1 MAAEEDDAAALAA
14 LASRG
19 DALFAAL
26 RDAHPESCVR
36 ASLPVAASS
45 LGDTA
50 AVVRAAAPVAL
61 AARRALEAL
70 RDLRRRPRRR
80 RGGGRP
86 FEQPEPPTPP
96 PVIVEL
102 CGPEGGHVVGMLLAA
117 TLPAGAAS
125 EIVLVDRRWPT
136 KRATTVRSRF
146 EVGSNA
152 PDASDAR
159 TTSPA
164 AAAAP
169 FPVAHVDDPALFGG
183 GVP

>member
-70 RDLRRRPRRR
+70 ARDSAAAREDEEEEDARSNSPNPRRP
-80 RGGGRP
+80 
-86 FEQPEPPTPP
+86 PP
-96 PVIVEL
+96 
-102 CGPEGGHVVGMLLAA
+102 
-117 TLPAGAAS
+117 
-125 EIVLVDRRWPT
+125 
-136 KRATTVRSRF
+136 
-146 EVGSNA
+146 
-152 PDASDAR
+152 
-159 TTSPA
+159 
-164 AAAAP
+164 
-169 FPVAHVDDPALFGG
+169 
-183 GVP
+183 